1 MLSAKVIRQLLFV
14 ARKEIAK
21 KPCKSAPFIFTG
33 RDLVNY
39 IHEHFNEKKRDKD
52 EITEFVRSTWA
63 SEELTQRF
71 IWPYKGNH
79 ELRNNG
85 KKHVFFT
92 DHLVIQGMDCLVLNV
107 DPQMVQI
114 KNAEVQKAMK
124 KDFESSGI
132 RFPGMK
138 KRDLTAINE
147 KASREINQMKEIQA
161 KDEIAQGSLGESV
174 DKENISPDMEGQD
187 PEIVQNKEPIV
198 TIPAEVEDQEPS
210 KTTYFFENN
219 YKDISILNNIE
230 ELVEEIQWTMLRIK
244 GKSIDDVTYTVDYGK
259 IETLEDFKV
268 DFKALVAALP
278 FADIKTLCSDK
289 KVNMSFFINL
299 YNILTIHSLVSWKKL
314 KGRLYM
320 SSSERV
326 NYFNMFKYSVGGY
339 ALSLNDIEHGILRG
353 NDNFG
358 RSKWRVYWAGIFT
371 KSFTDRH
378 TPRFKSTEGVRKM
391 ALSIELIGKSP
402 FIF

>member
-1 MLSAKVIRQLLFV
+1 MLSTKVIRQLLFV

-21 KPCKSAPFIFTG
+21 KPSKSAPFIFTG

-39 IHEHFNEKKRDKD
+39 IHGHFNERNREKD
-52 EITEFVRSTWA
+52 EITEFIRSTWA

-71 IWPYKGNH
+71 IWPYKGRH

-85 KKHVFFT
+85 KKHVFFP
-92 DHLVIQGMDCLVLNV
+92 DHLVIQGMDSLVLNV
-107 DPQMVQI
+107 DPEFVEI
-114 KNAEVQKAMK
+114 KNTEVEKAMK

-147 KASREINQMKEIQA
+147 KASHEMNQLKEMDIQ
-161 KDEIAQGSLGESV
+161 DEMTQKIQVEPV
-174 DKENISPDMEGQD
+174 DKENISPDKEGEE
-187 PEIVQNKEPIV
+187 PEIVESKEPIM
-198 TIPAEVEDQEPS
+198 TIPAEVEEPEPS
-210 KTTYFFENN
+210 KTTFFFENN

-244 GKSIDDVTYTVDYGK
+244 GKAIDDITFTVDYGK
-259 IETLEDFKV
+259 IETLEDFQV
-268 DFKALVAALP
+268 DFKTLVAALP
-278 FADIKTLCSDK
+278 FADIGTLCSDK

-314 KGRLYM
+314 KGRLHM

-391 ALSIELIGKSP
+391 ALSIKLIGIFT